1 MNTKWYVCL
10 FAGFVWTS
18 HSWCAGNPTAGLGLP
33 ESIQST
39 LNEEY
44 PGWKLAP
51 VTPQIQATYKQ
62 HKVTH
67 SPSVAAGDFDH
78 DGQRDYAVQIILNTP
93 GQEEQ
98 IIIAFLARAGH
109 FEETILQS
117 MGIDPTNSLWVMRV
131 SIDET
136 GANPDKPEKK
146 DVLMV
151 LGGPVGD
158 TVYSYDAGK
167 FHEIASPDD
176 SEHPDPSI
184 PRTSPPPEPAPEKMA
199 P

>member
-1 MNTKWYVCL
+1 MLKKWTLCAAASISL
-10 FAGFVWTS
+10 IGTS
-18 HSWCAGNPTAGLGLP
+18 WGAGNSTTPLTLP
-33 ESIQST
+33 PSIRST
-39 LNEEY
+39 LDQEY

-51 VTPQIQATYKQ
+51 VAPKIQAAYKHHQ
-62 HKVTH
+62 VTH
-67 SPSVAAGDFDH
+67 SPSIAAGDFDQ
-78 DGQRDYAVQIILNTP
+78 DGQRDYAVQIVLNTP

-98 IIIAFLARAGH
+98 IIIVFLARQDH

-117 MGIDPTNSLWVMRV
+117 MGIDTTYSLWVTRT
-131 SIDET
+131 SIDES
-136 GANPDKPEKK
+136 GAKPDKPVMK

-151 LGGPVGD
+151 LGGPAGD

-167 FHEIASPDD
+167 FHEINSPDD

-184 PRTSPPPEPAPEKMA
+184 PRTPPPPEPPPEKMA